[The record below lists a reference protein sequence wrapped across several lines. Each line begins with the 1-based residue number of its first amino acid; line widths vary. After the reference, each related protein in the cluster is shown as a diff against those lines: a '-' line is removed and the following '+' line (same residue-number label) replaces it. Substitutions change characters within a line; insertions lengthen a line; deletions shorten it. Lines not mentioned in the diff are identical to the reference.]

1 MAAWKKTR
9 SITELNEMCLG
20 TIHDSLGITFTA
32 IEDGKLSASMPVGPS
47 VRQPFGLLHGG
58 ASVVLAESLGS
69 MAAFLSIEEG
79 ELALGVEV
87 NANHLLAVRTGTVTG
102 TATPLT
108 IGRQL
113 HVWSIEIRNDQ
124 AALVCVCRLTVL
136 VKPARPISA

>member
-1 MAAWKKTR
+1 MPVWKKSR
-9 SITELNEMCLG
+9 SLQELNDQCRG
-20 TIHDSLGITFTA
+20 TIHDALGITFTA
-32 IEDGKLSASMPVGPS
+32 VEDGKLSASMPVGPS

-69 MAAFLSIEEG
+69 MAAFLAIEEG

-87 NANHLLAVRTGTVTG
+87 NANHLLAVRNGTVTG

-108 IGRQL
+108 LGRNL

-124 AALVCVCRLTVL
+124 GALVCICRLTVL
-136 VKPARPISA
+136 IKPARPATA

>member
-1 MAAWKKTR
+1 MATWKKTR
-9 SITELNEMCLG
+9 TVDELNALCRE
-20 TIHDSLGITFTA
+20 TIHDALAIQFTL
-32 IEDGKLSASMPVGPS
+32 IEDGKLTATMPVGPA

-69 MAAFLSIEEG
+69 MAAFLAIEEG

-87 NANHLLAVRTGTVTG
+87 NANHLLAVRNGTVTG

-108 IGRQL
+108 LGRNL

-124 AALVCVCRLTVL
+124 GALVCICRLTVL
-136 VKPARPISA
+136 IKPARPASA